1 MQALLYAK
9 KQAYWLYEQKELQQN
24 ALRLLER
31 MSC

>member
-1 MQALLYAK
+1 M
-9 KQAYWLYEQKELQQN
+9 QAYWLYEQKELQQN